1 MDIVLIRRMA
11 AEELEKRAFAELTG
25 EEDTSLDSIFLAKA
39 AQAEDPELFRI
50 AMRMQGD
57 PIGNYEVLGGKY
69 KVAVSIGKIKN
80 IVENADVTADR
91 LKSFMKRVGKHRPG
105 PSGNYDSIVGARR
118 AAAEEAAHGR
128 YMQTSPLRGK
138 PLKKESSQED
148 EILKQAF
155 GQAMFRTAPAPDPKV
170 QATGAKPPTASG
182 PKAPSGPTGPTGGGG
197 TGAPAVQS
205 VPSPSVS
212 GGPASAGAGV
222 GMG

>member
-1 MDIVLIRRMA
+1 MDIGLIRRMA

-50 AMRMQGD
+50 AMRMEGD
-57 PIGNYEVLGGKY
+57 PIGNYEVLGGAFK
-69 KVAVSIGKIKN
+69 
-80 IVENADVTADR
+80 
-91 LKSFMKRVGKHRPG
+91 
-105 PSGNYDSIVGARR
+105 
-118 AAAEEAAHGR
+118 
-128 YMQTSPLRGK
+128 
-138 PLKKESSQED
+138 
-148 EILKQAF
+148 KQAF
-155 GQAMFRTAPAPDPKV
+155 GQAMFKAAPAPDPKV